1 MTAPAS
7 TDELARLDATA
18 QAALV
23 RSGEATPLELV
34 DAAIARIER
43 VDPLLNAVV
52 IRDFEGARRAAAS
65 PDLPDGPLRGV
76 PFLLKDLGATQAGL
90 PTYLGNRLLR
100 DLDHRAGAD
109 TELGTRFRRAGLVTL
124 GKTNVPELGTTPTTQ
139 PLSFGPTRNPWDVTR
154 SPAGSSGG
162 AAAAVA
168 AGLVPIAHANDG
180 GGSIRLPAS
189 WCGLVG
195 LKPSRGR
202 LPWPE
207 WIDRMTVEL
216 VVTRSVR
223 DAATVL
229 DATEGSVPAD
239 LYQLAPPAGPYLD
252 DLGRDPGRLRVALL
266 TDGAGYAVDAECVLA
281 AEDTASVLDGLGH
294 HVEPV
299 DGEAL
304 FGGDGRVNG
313 SIWMAAIGRH
323 VDQLGERAGRPLTA
337 AEVEPYN
344 WAAAERH
351 RALPAATWLAMQE
364 RQQDWVRRV
373 LAWFAGFDVLVS
385 PTSGCPP
392 LPTDELWPA
401 PDRPWKIGE
410 TFGRIG
416 RFTLPFN
423 ATGQPAISLPLHRTP
438 AGLPV
443 GVQLVAGIG
452 REDLLLR
459 LATRLEEA
467 RPWSGHRPTVHA

>member
-1 MTAPAS
+1 VTSIRRRFDGTAPANS
-7 TDELARLDATA
+7 LP
-18 QAALV
+18 Q
-23 RSGEATPLELV
+23 SGDVPPLELV
-34 DAAIARIER
+34 DAAIERIER
-43 VDPLLNAVV
+43 VDPALNAVV
-52 IRDFEGARRAAAS
+52 IRDFEGARRAASA
-65 PDLPDGPLRGV
+65 PDLPNGPLRGV

-90 PTYLGNRLLR
+90 PTYLGNRRLR
-100 DLDHRAGAD
+100 DIDHRATTD
-109 TELGTRFRRAGLVTL
+109 TELGARFRRAGLVTL
-124 GKTNVPELGTTPTTQ
+124 GKTNVPELGSSPTTQ
-139 PLSFGPTRNPWDVTR
+139 PSSFGPTHNPWDPTR

-168 AGLVPIAHANDG
+168 AGLVPVAHANDG

-216 VVTRSVR
+216 VVARSVR
-223 DAATVL
+223 DAAVVL
-229 DATEGSVPAD
+229 DATHGSVPAD
-239 LYQLAPPAGPYLD
+239 LYQLAPPAGSYLD
-252 DLGRDPGRLRVALL
+252 ELGRDTGALRVALL
-266 TDGAGYAVDAECVLA
+266 TDGGGYAVDAECVVA
-281 AEDTASVLDGLGH
+281 AEDAAVQLEGLGH

-299 DGEAL
+299 DGDVL
-304 FGGDGRVNG
+304 FGGDGRING
-313 SIWMAAIGRH
+313 SLWMAAIARH
-323 VDQLGERAGRPLTA
+323 VDRLGELAGRPLTA
-337 AEVEPYN
+337 EEVEPYN

-351 RALPAATWLAMQE
+351 RSMPVGTWLAMQE
-364 RQQDWVRRV
+364 RQQDWARRA
-373 LAWFAGFDVLVS
+373 LDWFARFDVLVS
-385 PTSGCPP
+385 PTAGCPA
-392 LPTDELWPA
+392 LPTDDLWPA

-410 TFGRIG
+410 TYGRVG

-438 AGLPV
+438 GGLPV

-459 LATRLEEA
+459 LAARLEEA
-467 RPWSGHRPTVHA
+467 RPWAEHRPPVHA